1 MGLKRTDEFRAD
13 AVRIA
18 LKSGLTRKQV
28 ASDLG
33 VGLSTLNKWIL
44 AHRDTDVVSDKD
56 LDLVRENERLRLE
69 NRILKEEREILKL
82 GNTVLREP
90 KAMRFRFIEEH
101 RDAFCA
107 HRMCAVLDVSSRGL
121 RAYRSRPA
129 SQRQRSDMVVLAHI
143 KEQSRLSL
151 GSYGRPRM
159 TEELKEL
166 GLNVGHR
173 RVGRLMREN
182 GIRVERSKR
191 YKVTTDSNHAF
202 NIAPNLLN
210 RDFRADRPNQKWVGD
225 ISYVWTREGWLYLAV
240 ILDLHSRRVIGW
252 AVSNRMKR
260 DLAIRAL
267 KMAVALRQPPKGCIH
282 HTDRGSQ
289 YCSHDYQK
297 LLRQH
302 GFQVSMSG
310 KGNCYDNAAVE
321 TFFKTIKAELI
332 WRQSWP
338 TRRAAELAIF
348 EYINGFYNPR
358 RRHSALGWKSP
369 VAFERKV
376 A

>member
-1 MGLKRTDEFRAD
+1 
-13 AVRIA
+13 
-18 LKSGLTRKQV
+18 
-28 ASDLG
+28 
-33 VGLSTLNKWIL
+33 
-44 AHRDTDVVSDKD
+44 
-56 LDLVRENERLRLE
+56 
-69 NRILKEEREILKL
+69 
-82 GNTVLREP
+82 
-90 KAMRFRFIEEH
+90 MRFKFIEEH
-101 RDAFCA
+101 LSAFSIGQ
-107 HRMCAVLDVSSRGL
+107 MCHVMDVSPHGL
-121 RAYRSRPA
+121 RAFRSRPA
-129 SQRQRSDMVVLAHI
+129 SRRQRSDLVTLAHI

-151 GSYGRPRM
+151 GSYGRPRI
-159 TEELKEL
+159 TEELKEI
-166 GLNVGHR
+166 GLDVGHR
-173 RVGRLMREN
+173 RVGRLMRQN
-182 GIRVERSKR
+182 GISVVRTRKH
-191 YKVTTDSNHAF
+191 KVTTDSNHKF
-202 NIAPNLLN
+202 NIVPNLLDRN
-210 RDFRADRPNQKWVGD
+210 FTADKPNQKWAGD
-225 ISYVWTREGWLYLAV
+225 ITYIWTREGWLYLAV

-267 KMAVALRQPPKGCIH
+267 NMAIAFRSPSKGCIH

-297 LLRQH
+297 ILRQH
-302 GFQVSMSG
+302 GFKVSMSG

-332 WRQSWP
+332 WRDTWE
-338 TRRAAELAIF
+338 TRRKAEMAIF

>member
-1 MGLKRTDEFRAD
+1 
-13 AVRIA
+13 
-18 LKSGLTRKQV
+18 
-28 ASDLG
+28 
-33 VGLSTLNKWIL
+33 
-44 AHRDTDVVSDKD
+44 
-56 LDLVRENERLRLE
+56 
-69 NRILKEEREILKL
+69 
-82 GNTVLREP
+82 
-90 KAMRFRFIEEH
+90 MRFKFIEEH
-101 RDAFCA
+101 RSAFSIEL
-107 HRMCAVLDVSSRGL
+107 MCRVMAVSSRGL
-121 RAYRSRPA
+121 RAFRSRPA
-129 SQRQRSDMVVLAHI
+129 SRRQRSDLVTLAHI
-143 KEQSRLSL
+143 KEQSRLSF

-159 TEELKEL
+159 TEELKEI
-166 GLNVGHR
+166 GLDVGHR
-173 RVGRLMREN
+173 RVGRLMRQN
-182 GIRVERSKR
+182 GISVVRTRKH
-191 YKVTTDSNHAF
+191 KVTTDSDHKF
-202 NIAPNLLN
+202 NITPNLLA
-210 RDFRADRPNQKWVGD
+210 RDFTADTPNQKWAGD

-267 KMAVALRQPPKGCIH
+267 KMAIAFRAPAKGCVH

-297 LLRQH
+297 ILRQH
-302 GFQVSMSG
+302 GCKVSMSR

-332 WRQSWP
+332 WRHPWE
-338 TRRAAELAIF
+338 TRRKAEMAIF

-358 RRHSALGWKSP
+358 RCHSALGWKSP